1 MTVPHD
7 STEVADLYEEFSER
21 FRAHDD
27 EAVRRIYRELLGLGR
42 PRAEIVNAAVRLAS
56 QGASFGNP
64 GSRGVGRALMP
75 NELTSMD
82 PVAQSRP
89 AAGLL
94 LSVNKENCYAISPLQ
109 DKQDERDNI
118 LVRGTDCASASVP
131 EITESDVPDEI
142 ATPYTD
148 LKRTVLPQSAIPRL
162 ACALAGIAVASIGA
176 LALLSNVSTA
186 EKTTPFVSGRN
197 GQEPIETVMNATNA
211 TPAAPGVDVSE
222 RGAAAT
228 SRVDAPG
235 PDTKHVGAQD
245 APSSGGVVASLP
257 PVRGQEPQTVISSSL
272 SRNSFPSP
280 DALPGTAALA
290 AAPAGMA
297 SGRESRLS
305 SGDAAVLLARG
316 DALFVN
322 GDLISARLF
331 YERAANAG
339 SGQAALRLG
348 ESYDPRFLEK
358 THLSAARGD
367 MAAALSWYKRARDL
381 GLSEATILLNDIS
394 AK

>member
-1 MTVPHD
+1 MTIPDD
-7 STEVADLYEEFSER
+7 STEVAYLYQEFSER
-21 FRAHDD
+21 LRSHDD

-42 PRAEIVNAAVRLAS
+42 PRAEIVDAAVRLAS

-64 GSRGVGRALMP
+64 GSRGAARALTP
-75 NELTSMD
+75 DELTSMD
-82 PVAQSRP
+82 PVAQSPP
-89 AAGLL
+89 AAGFL
-94 LSVNKENCYAISPLQ
+94 LSVNKENSCAILPLQ
-109 DKQDERDNI
+109 HKQDERDNI
-118 LVRGTDCASASVP
+118 FVRGTDCTSASIPV
-131 EITESDVPDEI
+131 ITEGDVPDEI
-142 ATPYTD
+142 ATLD
-148 LKRTVLPQSAIPRL
+148 RALKLTILPQSAIPRL

-176 LALLSNVSTA
+176 VALLSNGSTA

-197 GQEPIETVMNATNA
+197 GQEPLETVMNATNA
-211 TPAAPGVDVSE
+211 TPGATGVALSE
-222 RGAAAT
+222 IGAAVT
-228 SRVDAPG
+228 SLGDAPRS
-235 PDTKHVGAQD
+235 DTKHLGAED
-245 APSSGGVVASLP
+245 TSSSGGVVASLP
-257 PVRGQEPQTVISSSL
+257 PVTGQEPQTVISSSL

-297 SGRESRLS
+297 SGREARLS
-305 SGDAAVLLARG
+305 SADAAVLLARG
-316 DALFVN
+316 DALFVA

-339 SGQAALRLG
+339 SGQAALRSG

-367 MAAALSWYKRARDL
+367 RAAALYWYKRARDL
-381 GLSEATILLNDIS
+381 GLSEATILLNSIS